1 MTDLDEMLEALRTQ
15 ERRLEAGLR
24 LNARLARAVML
35 ERTRAALGGLS
46 RGLWLELVL
55 LLLAAVVL
63 GAFAARH
70 AAELRFLAPAVALG
84 ACALGFAAATVRLLV
99 ALRELD
105 HDQPVVRLQARLEAL
120 RLARARLE
128 ALALA
133 LGPLLW
139 APALL
144 VLARGLLDVDLY
156 ARVSGAWLV
165 ANVLLGA
172 LVLGAAALVARRL
185 GDRLEASPGLRRL
198 TRALTGR
205 ELRDAE
211 AALREL
217 RELEQ
222 GASGAQA

>member
-1 MTDLDEMLEALRTQ
+1 MMDLDEMMDAWRTQ

-35 ERTRAALGGLS
+35 ERARAALGGLS
-46 RGLWLELVL
+46 RGLWLELAC
-55 LLLAAVVL
+55 LLLAALLL

-70 AAELRFLAPAVALG
+70 AAEPRFLVPAAALG

-139 APALL
+139 VPALL
-144 VLARGLLDVDLY
+144 VLVRGLLYVDLY
-156 ARVSGAWLV
+156 TRVSGAWLA
-165 ANVLLGA
+165 ANALFGA
-172 LVLGAAALVARRL
+172 LVLGAAALAARRHV
-185 GDRLEASPGLRRL
+185 DRLETSPRLRRL
-198 TRALTGR
+198 VRALAGR

-222 GASGAQA
+222 EASGAQA